1 VNRIFTFSTAATI
14 LFLAAQVSF
23 SAPGVGDKL
32 SLSVTNKFGDVFTNL
47 TVAQILGDGLV
58 LGNASGEVKVKYENL
73 PPAIREKYQP
83 LAAGIVEKEQTNG
96 ALTAA
101 YLAHTEELQGEA
113 AREQAAREANENAQ
127 ANSQSGA
134 NQSEQSLQSIII
146 KVPNEDWK
154 ISILN
159 PGLVALDRRVDGDE
173 LVLRGKPGTNGCN
186 LSLFVEMP
194 ANDGASNDDV
204 FNYYWAQAAQD
215 PRIEQ
220 DSIKIERKEKFVIVA
235 YTVQG
240 VPNANYYFAYGGR
253 WVDVHIWKWP
263 FDAEADGRLFT
274 EFENHLSYGE

>member
-1 VNRIFTFSTAATI
+1 VNRIFAAFAIAAI
-14 LFLAAQVSF
+14 LFFAIGTSF
-23 SAPGVGDKL
+23 AAPGVGDKL
-32 SLSVTNKFGDVFTNL
+32 SISVTNKFGDVFTNL

-58 LGNASGEVKVKYENL
+58 LQNASGELKVKYENL
-73 PPAIREKYQP
+73 PPAIRSKYQP
-83 LAAGIVEKEQTNG
+83 LAAGVVEKEQTEG

-101 YLAHTEELQGEA
+101 YLAHTEELQAEA
-113 AREQAAREANENAQ
+113 ARERALREANENAQ
-127 ANSQSGA
+127 ANPQLNGSQAG
-134 NQSEQSLQSIII
+134 QIVQGVII
-146 KVPNEDWK
+146 KVPNQDWN
-154 ISILN
+154 ITIMN
-159 PGLVALDRRVDGDE
+159 PGLDALDRHVDGDE
-173 LVLRGKPGTNGCN
+173 LVERGIPGTNGCN

-204 FNYYWAQAAQD
+204 FNYYWARAAQD

-263 FDAEADGRLFT
+263 FYAEADGRLFT